1 MERKSAITRFDVK
14 GNRGLR
20 FERNGMY
27 YADIRDFSIA
37 SNIDSMCKK
46 IKKISSQLSVLYPA
60 ISLQLSSNPIAVQ
73 FVVDTIGFSVGSL

>member
-1 MERKSAITRFDVK
+1 
-14 GNRGLR
+14 
-20 FERNGMY
+20 MY

-46 IKKISSQLSVLYPA
+46 IKKIIAIIRIVLYPA